1 MAIAFVASEQAGAA
15 NNATTSAIDTSGA
28 NFLVAAI
35 ADTPVGGGFTF
46 SDSKGNTWNTL
57 TSYIS
62 TATGARTRIVYAYN
76 ATVGSGHTFSVADVS
91 GNSYVSICVAAF
103 SGVQTSPNP
112 YNADVVGVNDY
123 ATSSAFP
130 LSAGS
135 VTVAS
140 GHLAISV
147 VSNGNFSGGT
157 WASVDSS
164 FTIAEQASTVGG
176 SHIGGALA
184 YWINSGGSTSVN
196 PAWTPAQAVMEA
208 SGSNA
213 TFAAGAGG
221 GGSTPTPAQGALSL
235 AGTSNRLGFTLN
247 MPDEA

>member
-1 MAIAFVASEQAGAA
+1 MAIAFVTSEQAGAA

-46 SDSKGNTWNTL
+46 SDSKGNTWQAL

-62 TATGARTRIVYAYN
+62 TATGARTRIYYAYN
-76 ATVGSGHTFSVADVS
+76 ATVGSGHTFAVADVS
-91 GNSYVSICVAAF
+91 GASYCSICVAAF

-112 YNADVVGVNDY
+112 YNTDVVGVNDY
-123 ATSSAFP
+123 ATSSTFP
-130 LSAGS
+130 LQAGS
-135 VTVAS
+135 VTIAG

-147 VSNGNFSGGT
+147 VSNGSFTGGT

-164 FTIAEQASTVGG
+164 FTIAEHIATVGG

-184 YWINSGGSTSVN
+184 YWINGGGSTAVN

-213 TFAAGAGG
+213 SFTAAAGG
-221 GGSTPTPAQGALSL
+221 GGRTTKNTRSSP
-235 AGTSNRLGFTLN
+235 LGVNLGMGWR
-247 MPDEA
+247 MPR